1 MQYCN
6 NCGNQMDG
14 ESKYCN
20 KCGAALGN
28 VIENMDVNEELKDPK
43 YTEAYSETN
52 LFEKIIKFAK
62 AAGIKVIYAV
72 LLCYFT
78 LQKSTTPG
86 WAKSVIIGALGYFIS
101 PMDLIPDFIPIVG
114 FADDFTALAAVLI
127 CVAMYIDE
135 EVKQKAKEK
144 LHVWFGSYDEDELN
158 KVDNKINR

>member
-6 NCGNQMDG
+6 NCGNQMDD
-14 ESKYCN
+14 ESKCCN
-20 KCGAALGN
+20 KCGTA
-28 VIENMDVNEELKDPK
+28 IENMDVNEELKDPK

-52 LFEKIIKFAK
+52 LFAKIIKFTK

-78 LQKSTTPG
+78 LQKPTTPG
-86 WAKSVIIGALGYFIS
+86 WAKSVLIAALGYFIL
-101 PMDLIPDFIPIVG
+101 PMDLIPDFIPIGG
-114 FADDFTALAAVLI
+114 FADDFTGLAAALI
-127 CVAMYIDE
+127 CVAVYIDE

-158 KVDNKINR
+158 KVDNKINS